1 MSEHL
6 APLREAVD
14 ALDAV
19 WADARSAQA
28 LSRRQLI
35 AANDAVGVLRRRL
48 DGLHAEIAAGI
59 AHESRAEL
67 GPGSLAKEQGFRS
80 TAGLIAAPG
89 PHGP

>member
-19 WADARSAQA
+19 WADAGSAQA

-35 AANDAVGVLRRRL
+35 AVNDAVGVLRRRL
-48 DGLHAEIAAGI
+48 DGLKRPMF
-59 AHESRAEL
+59 S
-67 GPGSLAKEQGFRS
+67 
-80 TAGLIAAPG
+80 AAPMRG
-89 PHGP
+89 AALG